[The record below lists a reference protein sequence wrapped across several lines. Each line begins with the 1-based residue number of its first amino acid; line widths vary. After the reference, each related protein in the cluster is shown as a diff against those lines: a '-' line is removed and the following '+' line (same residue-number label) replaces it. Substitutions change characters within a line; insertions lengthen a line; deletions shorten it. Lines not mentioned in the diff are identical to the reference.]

1 MAIGENI
8 RKTLDDY
15 VYKSVIWKSVFRHG
29 FPDTDRNRTLVVL
42 SNVFLHLHP
51 AKLKGHA
58 VRMRYT
64 WCMGGLS
71 FFVFLL
77 LTISG
82 VFLMFYYRPTAEYAF
97 ADVVS
102 LREDV
107 PLGMFMRNMHR
118 WTAHAMVIMVW
129 LHMLRVFY
137 DRLVQGAA
145 RI

>member
-1 MAIGENI
+1 MALGEKI
-8 RKTLDDY
+8 RKTLDDG

-82 VFLMFYYRPTAEYAF
+82 VFLMF
-97 ADVVS
+97 
-102 LREDV
+102 
-107 PLGMFMRNMHR
+107 
-118 WTAHAMVIMVW
+118 
-129 LHMLRVFY
+129 
-137 DRLVQGAA
+137 
-145 RI
+145 

>member
-1 MAIGENI
+1 MSAIGERV
-8 RKTLDDY
+8 RKVLDEQ
-15 VYKSVIWKSVFRHG
+15 VYNSVVWRSVFRHG

-71 FFVFLL
+71 FFMFLL

-82 VFLMFYYRPTAEYAF
+82 VFMMFYYRPTPE
-97 ADVVS
+97 
-102 LREDV
+102 
-107 PLGMFMRNMHR
+107 
-118 WTAHAMVIMVW
+118 
-129 LHMLRVFY
+129 
-137 DRLVQGAA
+137 
-145 RI
+145 